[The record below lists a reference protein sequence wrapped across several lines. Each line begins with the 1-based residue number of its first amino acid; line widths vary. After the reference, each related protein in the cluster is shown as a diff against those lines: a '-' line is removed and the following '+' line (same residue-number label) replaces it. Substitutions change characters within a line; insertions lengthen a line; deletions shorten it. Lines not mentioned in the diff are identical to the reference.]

1 MSQSTTQEETHLSG
15 VRNELDGGSGQFFDA
30 IAHRYDLL
38 NRILSMGLDPHWRKK
53 AVRALDLSQATRAL
67 DVATGTADL
76 AMEIARTHPSLKVD
90 GIDPSVE
97 MLAIGDQKLQKKS
110 LTDRIT
116 LQEGDG
122 LALPFEDNIFDGAAV
137 SFGIRN
143 FPDRLKGLQEMTR
156 VTRPGG
162 KVVILELSEPRK
174 GPMAAMARLYVHH
187 AVPRIG
193 SLLSGSKEYRYLQES
208 IAAFPPAEEFA
219 EMMRTAGLENIEV
232 HPLTFG
238 VVNLFV
244 GTPSVS
250 G

>member
-1 MSQSTTQEETHLSG
+1 MSQTTTDEENLPG
-15 VRNELDGGSGQFFDA
+15 ARKELDGGSGEFFDS

-53 AVRALDLSQATRAL
+53 AVRALELDDAHRAL

-76 AMEIARTHPSLKVD
+76 ALAIADAYPDLRVD

-97 MLAIGDQKLQKKS
+97 MLAIGQEKLHKRK
-110 LTDRIT
+110 LHERIT
-116 LQEGDG
+116 LREGDG
-122 LALPFEDNIFDGAAV
+122 QALPFEDNTFDGAAV

-143 FPDRLKGLQEMTR
+143 FPDRLAGLHEMTR
-156 VTRPGG
+156 VTRKGG
-162 KVVILELSEPRK
+162 KVVILELSEPRR
-174 GPMAAMARLYVHH
+174 GPMAAIARSYVHH
-187 AVPRIG
+187 VVPRVG

-208 IAAFPPAEEFA
+208 IAAFPPAEEFM
-219 EMMRTAGLENIEV
+219 EMMDAAGLQDV
-232 HPLTFG
+232 DCRPLTFG

-244 GTPSVS
+244 GTP

>member
-1 MSQSTTQEETHLSG
+1 MSQSTTQEETHLPG

-53 AVRALDLSQATRAL
+53 AVRALDLSEATRAL

-76 AMEIARTHPSLKVD
+76 AMEIVRRHPNVQVD

-122 LALPFEDNIFDGAAV
+122 LALPFEDNTFDGTAV

-219 EMMRTAGLENIEV
+219 EMMRTVGLENIEV